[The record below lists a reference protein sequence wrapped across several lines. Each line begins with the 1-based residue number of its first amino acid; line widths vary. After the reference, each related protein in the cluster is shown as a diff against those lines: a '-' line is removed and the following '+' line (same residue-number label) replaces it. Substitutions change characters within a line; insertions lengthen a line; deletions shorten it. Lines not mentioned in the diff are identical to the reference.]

1 MAEDGQASV
10 RLPEVRRAL
19 LREVSILTQPS
30 RTPEEDVAFGDAVEE
45 VHHLLDPTHGGEP
58 GDLLLD
64 DAEVAVAEQLWQA
77 LNAAQ
82 WPLDPSARDQDAT
95 WAEVRRQGDA
105 LVAAAR

>member
-1 MAEDGQASV
+1 MAEGGQASV

-19 LREVSILTQPS
+19 LREVSVLTLPS
-30 RTPEEDVAFGDAVEE
+30 RTPEEVAFGDAVEE

-77 LNAAQ
+77 LDAAQ

-95 WAEVRRQGDA
+95 WAEVRRQADA
-105 LVAAAR
+105 LLAAVR